1 MRSTKHIEDLYLE
14 SDQAIKNGNF
24 LEAKNL
30 LETILSEEPN
40 YSQAHNSLGWL
51 YRTQFDD
58 YETAENHYLAAIR
71 FCPEYPHP
79 YWNYIYLLT
88 DMERFGELDK
98 LLQRCLKVPMLNK
111 SQLHSQFALMHEY
124 QEQYH
129 KAISSYETAIR
140 MSVNDEKIEEY
151 RRSITRCRNKQGLL
165 APKSTPAPTPPEFPK
180 KSWFKSRFS

>member
-1 MRSTKHIEDLYLE
+1 MRSTKHVEDLYLE

-58 YETAENHYLAAIR
+58 YETAENHFLAAIR

-79 YWNYIYLLT
+79 YWNYVYLLT
-88 DMERFGELDK
+88 DTERFGELEK
-98 LLQRCLKVPMLNK
+98 LLQQCLKVPMVNK
-111 SQLHSQFALMHEY
+111 AQVHSQFGLMHEY
-124 QEQYH
+124 KEQYT
-129 KAISSYETAIR
+129 KAITSYETAVR
-140 MSVNDEKIEEY
+140 LSVHDEKIEEY
-151 RRSITRCRNKQGLL
+151 RRSISRCRSKQGMQTPEV
-165 APKSTPAPTPPEFPK
+165 APILTPAEFPK
-180 KSWFKSRFS
+180 KSWFKGRK